1 MAAGRVPRKPPGMS
15 WGRFVKKGVGTRLS
29 RFGERTGIRPLQYNP
44 WLFLTFD
51 QLGLEN
57 SEGLARSFDELF
69 PEARRM
75 LDVGA
80 GTGPYA
86 ARLRA
91 HGHAVVAIE
100 HSSTGRKMARRK
112 GVDSRPFD
120 LTHKPAA
127 ELEGKF
133 DLAYS
138 LEVAEHLP
146 PELGDRLVRFLADA
160 APLVVFTAAPP
171 GQGGV
176 GHINEQPKTYWIE
189 RFAQAGMEHDEVG
202 SGALA
207 DAFGRN
213 GVESAWFLIE
223 NVLVFRRR
231 NSSRQP
237 AIR

>member
-1 MAAGRVPRKPPGMS
+1 MS

-29 RFGERTGIRPLQYNP
+29 RLGERTGIRPVQYNP
-44 WLFLTFD
+44 WLFLTYD
-51 QLGLEN
+51 QMGLEN

-86 ARLRA
+86 ARLRE

-100 HSSTGRKMARRK
+100 HSSTGRKMAARK

-120 LTHKPAA
+120 LTRKPAA
-127 ELEGKF
+127 ELEGEF

-189 RFAQAGMEHDEVG
+189 RFAQAGMEHDEAS

-207 DAFGRN
+207 DAFRRN
-213 GVESAWFLIE
+213 GVDSAWFLIE

-231 NSSRQP
+231 YSSR
-237 AIR
+237 